1 MTNHSIDDNKAY
13 WDQFY
18 KDFGRRTP
26 SQFCVSVITDLEPEA
41 SIVELGSGNGRDS
54 FFFAEQGFRTVAMD
68 ASETAIQKCEEHA
81 AARGITHSYFLHGDI
96 TKEDDVAGAV
106 ANARAESA
114 SGCVTLYS
122 RFVMHSLDDNQQTA
136 FLATLGA
143 CTETGDVIYFEFRS
157 QEDAALEKHYGG
169 HYRRY
174 VDTHNFT
181 AELASIAGF
190 QTTYSL
196 TGQGMARFKEEDPVV
211 SRVIAAKGA

>member
-81 AARGITHSYFLHGDI
+81 AARGITHF
-96 TKEDDVAGAV
+96 
-106 ANARAESA
+106 
-114 SGCVTLYS
+114 
-122 RFVMHSLDDNQQTA
+122 
-136 FLATLGA
+136 
-143 CTETGDVIYFEFRS
+143 
-157 QEDAALEKHYGG
+157 
-169 HYRRY
+169 
-174 VDTHNFT
+174 
-181 AELASIAGF
+181 
-190 QTTYSL
+190 
-196 TGQGMARFKEEDPVV
+196 
-211 SRVIAAKGA
+211 

>member
-26 SQFCVSVITDLEPEA
+26 SQFCVSVITDLEEGA

-68 ASETAIQKCEEHA
+68 ASETAIQKCEEYA
-81 AARGITHSYFLHGDI
+81 LAREITHPYFLHGDI
-96 TKEDDVAGAV
+96 TKEDDVANAV
-106 ANARAESA
+106 ANGRSESA

-136 FLATLGA
+136 FLAALGA
-143 CTETGDVIYFEFRS
+143 CTGTGDVVYFEFRS

-174 VDTHNFT
+174 IDTNHFT
-181 AELASIAGF
+181 SELASVAGF
-190 QTTYSL
+190 ETTYSL
-196 TGQGMARFKEEDPVV
+196 TGQGMARLKEEDPVV
-211 SRVIAAKGA
+211 SRVIAAKSA